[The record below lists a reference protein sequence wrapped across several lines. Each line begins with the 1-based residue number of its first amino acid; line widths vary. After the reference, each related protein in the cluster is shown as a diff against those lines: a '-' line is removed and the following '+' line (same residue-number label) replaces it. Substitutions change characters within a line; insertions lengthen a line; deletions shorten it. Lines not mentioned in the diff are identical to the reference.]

1 MGAFGIPLP
10 QETPASTQAIPNLAP
25 SPFAHFGA
33 RVAQPVILAPQP
45 AAVFPLAPTV
55 AHSHV
60 IPADIQR
67 IVALH
72 RAALTPFDLRLA
84 NPATHT
90 HAYGAHPLLPI
101 HPGYDKPHSHAPF
114 TQHPVIDMVSGAIVS
129 EPQTD
134 INQALALTPIP
145 APIAPIAPLTGT
157 LAPIAPIA
165 PFLPA
170 IANPVVNPP
179 KVVGVEQSA
188 GQVVDT
194 NVVAAPIPF
203 ARFPVAA
210 PASVGAPIPFGFGAG
225 FGARVAQPVVL
236 APQPAPVAAP
246 IPAAPFG
253 FGVRVAQ
260 PIVLA
265 AQPAPFAPL
274 PVPAPLPAFNFAPA
288 PAVVQPVRV
297 VDVEQTPG
305 KVEVEVAA
313 VPVVHPIHPIHPVHP
328 VHHPVH
334 PAHPIHHPVHH
345 TAAHVVH
352 HSTPGHY
359 HVQSHGAPLHHG
371 THGAPLHHGTHH
383 APASVVHHAP
393 ITPVVH
399 HAHAPLV
406 HHAPS
411 PAVHHAV
418 HHPVHHA
425 PHHAVHHAPHHAVHH
440 APHHAVHHSH
450 AGYEHRAIAAPAES
464 KTYSFKVVEAA
475 VEDREAKAI
484 DEVSANLEIN
494 AIEEIIEEAPEQE
507 LLDDLVAEE
516 VVLEE
521 APEEEII
528 LEEVVV
534 EEDLEEAP
542 STEQSPIEE

>member
-45 AAVFPLAPTV
+45 AAVLPLAPTF

-179 KVVGVEQSA
+179 KVVGVEQNA

-210 PASVGAPIPFGFGAG
+210 PASVGAPIPF
-225 FGARVAQPVVL
+225 
-236 APQPAPVAAP
+236 
-246 IPAAPFG
+246 APFG

-313 VPVVHPIHPIHPVHP
+313 VPVVHPVHPIHPVHP

-383 APASVVHHAP
+383 APA
-393 ITPVVH
+393 
-399 HAHAPLV
+399 PLV

-411 PAVHHAV
+411 PAV

-516 VVLEE
+516 VALEE

>member
-1 MGAFGIPLP
+1 MGESNFDSVPKKIFSMAFQVILSSALMAVAFGIPLP

-157 LAPIAPIA
+157 LAPIAP
-165 PFLPA
+165 FLPA

-236 APQPAPVAAP
+236 APQPAP
-246 IPAAPFG
+246 
-253 FGVRVAQ
+253 
-260 PIVLA
+260 
-265 AQPAPFAPL
+265 FAPL

-313 VPVVHPIHPIHPVHP
+313 VPVVHPIHP
-328 VHHPVH
+328 
-334 PAHPIHHPVHH
+334 PVHH

-425 PHHAVHHAPHHAVHH
+425 PHHAVHHA
-440 APHHAVHHSH
+440 H

>member
-1 MGAFGIPLP
+1 MAFQVILSSALMAVAFGIPLP

-90 HAYGAHPLLPI
+90 HA
-101 HPGYDKPHSHAPF
+101 PF

-145 APIAPIAPLTGT
+145 
-157 LAPIAPIA
+157 APIA

-313 VPVVHPIHPIHPVHP
+313 VPVVHPIHP
-328 VHHPVH
+328 
-334 PAHPIHHPVHH
+334 PVHH

-425 PHHAVHHAPHHAVHH
+425 PHHAVHHAPHHA
-440 APHHAVHHSH
+440 PHHAVHHSH

-475 VEDREAKAI
+475 VVDREAKAI